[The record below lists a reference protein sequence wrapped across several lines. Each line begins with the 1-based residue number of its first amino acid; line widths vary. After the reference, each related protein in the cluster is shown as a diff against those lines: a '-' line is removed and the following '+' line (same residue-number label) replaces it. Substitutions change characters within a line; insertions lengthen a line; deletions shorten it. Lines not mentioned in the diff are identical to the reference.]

1 MAEELSSEDMKF
13 LRDHP
18 KGEVEVF
25 ECEYLGYPNS
35 PWPVRESEKA
45 ARYRL
50 VDGKLL
56 LRKQVKPNG

>member
-1 MAEELSSEDMKF
+1 MGGVMQPDELTAEDMKF

-35 PWPVRESEKA
+35 PWPVRGSEKV

-50 VDGKLL
+50 VDGKPKRLA
-56 LRKQVKPNG
+56 P